1 MSQAITGVSPPAAA
15 ETTVMIVYP
24 SMGATPFGQTLGRLY
39 SIRAGIGNILTL
51 GNIIAL
57 LSIPQAML
65 LFVLR
70 ILPWSC
76 TRYRLTNRR
85 VVVEKGL
92 KAKVD
97 KEVSLSHFD
106 RIETVVQP
114 GQEWYPCG
122 DLVFY
127 NGQIETFRLLG
138 VPNPGG
144 FMNTCLKAA
153 RGYAGVKKATGK

>member
-1 MSQAITGVSPPAAA
+1 MSQAITGVSPPTAA
-15 ETTVMIVYP
+15 ETTVMITYP

-39 SIRAGIGNILTL
+39 SIRAGLGNILTI
-51 GNIIAL
+51 GNVIAV
-57 LSIPQAML
+57 LSIPQALL

-70 ILPWSC
+70 ILPWNC

-106 RIETVVQP
+106 RVETVVQP
-114 GQEWYPCG
+114 GQDWYPCG

-138 VPNPGG
+138 VPHPES
-144 FMNTCLKAA
+144 FKNTCLKAA
-153 RGYAGVKKATGK
+153 RGFAGVKKALGK